1 MGVLCDVLKK
11 KKSVANPG
19 LFGDDE
25 EPSQKIAGH
34 ELKSLTAFFN
44 VNQIHKIGFAMPMI
58 ALLDVLGHRLIALA
72 LCPLNSKTLVHGEMV
87 RERKKFF

>member
-1 MGVLCDVLKK
+1 
-11 KKSVANPG
+11 

-44 VNQIHKIGFAMPMI
+44 VNQICKIGFALPMI
-58 ALLDVLGHRLIALA
+58 AVLDILGHRLIALA
-72 LCPLNSKTLVHGEMV
+72 LCPIDSSTLVHG
-87 RERKKFF
+87 K